1 MDSDKIIDVIDQQ
14 IEHSKNEISKLKFY
28 ILILSLIILYCVRIK

>member
-1 MDSDKIIDVIDQQ
+1 MDTDKIIDVINEQ
-14 IEHSKNEISKLKFY
+14 IDNSKTEISKLKFY